1 MGVGEGREAMAS
13 NLPEGPGEGRLIDFS
28 TWRNKQEIPG
38 KYSAKNCLLP
48 PSSQQRESEKIPN
61 PGRKQG
67 LQYCKIL
74 IISFGYIH
82 SILLY
87 VLLTLPAE
95 IIVHLNIHYV
105 VVVKVF
111 LVKQTS

>member
-48 PSSQQRESEKIPN
+48 PSSQQRESEKSRKRESEKAKRRKSEGQRENLHCFKFTGKVQQID
-61 PGRKQG
+61 GREAVQTVNGRVFSDAIFPVDG
-67 LQYCKIL
+67 L
-74 IISFGYIH
+74 
-82 SILLY
+82 
-87 VLLTLPAE
+87 
-95 IIVHLNIHYV
+95 
-105 VVVKVF
+105 
-111 LVKQTS
+111 